1 MIVVECDP
9 DEFFIKSIGFS
20 RKLIKHESGKGKV
33 LGIVGK
39 KPHAIGIIDEDPNS
53 SQPGEMKKYIE
64 KEAMDTIK
72 LLIRKDDNGKR
83 VIQISPYLE
92 HWLLHR
98 AKKNGISV
106 KDFGLP
112 DDPEELHDITHIERN
127 INFQNFLNELIKID
141 DEIDAIKRWI
151 NEAIV

>member
-1 MIVVECDP
+1 MQE
-9 DEFFIKSIGFS
+9 
-20 RKLIKHESGKGKV
+20 
-33 LGIVGK
+33 
-39 KPHAIGIIDEDPNS
+39 
-53 SQPGEMKKYIE
+53 
-64 KEAMDTIK
+64 TIK
-72 LLIRKDDNGKR
+72 LLIRKDDRGKR